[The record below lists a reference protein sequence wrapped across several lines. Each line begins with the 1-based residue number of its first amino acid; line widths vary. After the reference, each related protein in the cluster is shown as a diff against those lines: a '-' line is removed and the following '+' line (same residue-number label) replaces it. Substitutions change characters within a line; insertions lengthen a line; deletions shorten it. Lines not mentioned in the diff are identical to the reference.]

1 MPRTETSSRGSRS
14 CYDTSDEGF
23 SLALAAEFWGS
34 YNRMYN
40 QTAAAREV
48 FTLADLGPQML
59 SDLFVKGS
67 VTLHTSGTFGKTQTR
82 AVQS

>member
-1 MPRTETSSRGSRS
+1 MPRTETNSPGSRS

-34 YNRMYN
+34 YNRMCN
-40 QTAAAREV
+40 QTAAVRL
-48 FTLADLGPQML
+48 FSLANLGPQML
-59 SDLFVKGS
+59 SDLFVKRS
-67 VTLHTSGTFGKTQTR
+67 VRLYTSRTFGKTQNR